1 MGTKKGKKALPEAE
15 KRDNLIWVRVND
27 LELLK
32 IDELRS
38 KGRMKAITRSD
49 YIRSVCLSKIPS
61 SIPEINREAWS
72 SLSKLLSNVNQYQH
86 AINSGRANEYPS
98 EILNELK
105 NEIQLLRNSLI
116 GFEK

>member
-32 IDELRS
+32 IDDLRS
-38 KGRMKAITRSD
+38 KGRTKAITRSD
-49 YIRSVCLSKIPS
+49 YMRSTCLSKIPT
-61 SIPEINREAWS
+61 SIPEVNREAWS
-72 SLSKLLSNVNQYQH
+72 SLSKLLGNINQYQH
-86 AINSGRANEYPS
+86 AINSGKANEYPK
-98 EILNELK
+98 EVLNELK

-116 GFEK
+116 GMEK